1 MKKIEKIMRKHFN
14 EDIVKIEVLDKG
26 FSVDKKYI
34 VNDKYIIREIN
45 SSRNDRFR
53 FVFETQQ
60 LFSKIGT
67 AQKALKFIEGDQVS
81 YYITEYLKGFDG
93 LEIIESLP
101 IDKQYE
107 LGYQTGKEIALFHLT
122 NIQEGKKA
130 KDIVLNYM
138 TSKIALAREE
148 NLEKDLNI
156 LEDIIHVVEDNI
168 HLLFELDVYLCHS
181 DYHLFN
187 MIFNEGEYQGV
198 IDFERVRYSHLFT
211 DFRNNT
217 PHNAPIS
224 KHFAS
229 GSIDGYL
236 EVNYIEDFFMKY
248 NLNDLLLSI
257 YSIGWI
263 KEFDNEN
270 VGKSIAFITDLF
282 KDIKDLR
289 VIPKWYVG
297 VQAIR

>member
-1 MKKIEKIMRKHFN
+1 MKNHFN
-14 EDIVKIEVLDKG
+14 VDVVDIKVLDKG

-34 VNDKYIIREIN
+34 VNDKYIIRETDP
-45 SSRNDRFR
+45 SRNERFR

-60 LFSKIGT
+60 LFNKTGT
-67 AQKALKFIEGDQVS
+67 AQKALRFIEGDRVS
-81 YYITEYLKGFDG
+81 YYITEYLKGLDG
-93 LEIIESLP
+93 LEIIESLSTE
-101 IDKQYE
+101 KQYR
-107 LGYQTGKEIALFHLT
+107 LGYQTGKEIALFHLS
-122 NIQEGKKA
+122 NIQKDKSV
-130 KDIVLNYM
+130 KDIVLKYM
-138 TSKIALAREE
+138 ISKIDLARKE

-168 HLLFELDVYLCHS
+168 HLLFDLDVYLCHS

-187 MIFNEGEYQGV
+187 MIFDNGEYQGI
-198 IDFERVRYSHLFT
+198 IDFERARYSHLFT

-224 KHFAS
+224 KYFAS

-236 EVNYIEDFFMKY
+236 DVNYIEDFFMKY
-248 NLNDLLLSI
+248 NLNDLLLTI

-263 KEFDNEN
+263 KEFDPDN
-270 VGKSIAFITDLF
+270 VDKNIKYITDLYNE
-282 KDIKDLR
+282 IKDLR

-297 VQAIR
+297 VHK